1 MARKKSTKTKSVQT
15 TLGEHEEPAKDKDIK
30 KKEDAGKK
38 TTRRR
43 KKMPHKKKSTQN
55 KKSKKVKDAGL
66 SQLKEIPGV
75 GPTLASRLAESG
87 YSSIETISKTK
98 PTTLAKKVEGLGKK
112 GASDLVDKAKTI
124 SRKMS
129 KPKELGFKNLPGVGE
144 TLETRLYVAGYDS
157 IEKISQASAAKL
169 AREIEGLGKKGAS
182 ELLSEAKKY
191 VTQQQAKKKKKKKKL
206 PKDLN
211 LRKLSGVG
219 KKLESRLFEAGY
231 DSIEKVAKAS
241 PSKLSSEVE
250 GLGEKGAQDLVA
262 DAKKKAPTKPKAP
275 TKQKK
280 KDIPSVKLTSIPG
293 IGSKTAA
300 SLKNAGY
307 DSLQQIAD
315 SDPKDIAKEVDGVGK
330 KGAKKLVEVVADII
344 PELESIAEPIA
355 TKARPAKRR
364 KSGRRAMKRF
374 KVKRTKSG
382 LPVPKK
388 VKQVTKEMRAHWK
401 EIDKREEE
409 GELIDEDLPDTM
421 EVVALTGDETKEE
434 LANVAIE
441 VLNEALTTGRPA
453 FEIPSRSSD
462 NIVWDEFRDLLL
474 LGTKTISRPYH
485 SLGSVVDAT
494 RTARLMEIVYRLLDE
509 NLHATKREVFYS
521 DVNLFRDQRYSD
533 KLIEDVASML
543 HTTRD
548 SIHVVASARGSA
560 LGRVTIR
567 DGGDLIDL
575 TRMGTGGWSITPFLD
590 QVEIVESDAEFII
603 VSEKDAAVMRLAEAK
618 YWNRQ
623 PCIVITGK
631 GSGDIATRAFLKMLV
646 RELEIP
652 AFALMDSDP
661 YGHYIYSV
669 FLRGSKRLS
678 YESPFIATPELK
690 LLGVLSRDLDRFEIP
705 KSVRIPMEDSDIKR
719 VKEMLKEP
727 FVQKNKEWVKD
738 LELMLKIKEKA
749 EIQAFASH
757 SFKYLTD
764 EYLPTK
770 LETGDWI

>member
-1 MARKKSTKTKSVQT
+1 MEILAKKKSTKTKSVQT
-15 TLGEHEEPAKDKDIK
+15 TLGEHEEPAEDKDIEK
-30 KKEDAGKK
+30 KKDTGKK
-38 TTRRR
+38 PTRRR
-43 KKMPHKKKSTQN
+43 KKMAPKKKSTKQ
-55 KKSKKVKDAGL
+55 KKSKKAKDADL

-75 GPTLASRLAESG
+75 GPKLALRLAESG
-87 YSSIETISKTK
+87 YSSIEKLSKTK
-98 PTTLAKKVEGLGKK
+98 PTTLANKVEGMGKK
-112 GASDLVDKAKTI
+112 GASDIVDNAKRI
-124 SRKMS
+124 SRKMN
-129 KPKELGFKNLPGVGE
+129 KPKDLAFQNLPGVGE
-144 TLETRLYVAGYDS
+144 TLETRLFVAGYDS
-157 IEKISQASAAKL
+157 IEKISKASASELAKD
-169 AREIEGLGKKGAS
+169 IEGLGKKGATD
-182 ELLSEAKKY
+182 LLSDANKFVK
-191 VTQQQAKKKKKKKKL
+191 QQKKKKKEL

-219 KKLESRLFEAGY
+219 KKLERRLFDAGY
-231 DSIEKVAKAS
+231 DTIEKISKTS
-241 PSKLSSEVE
+241 PSKLSSEIE
-250 GLGEKGAQDLVA
+250 GLGQKGAKDLVA
-262 DAKKKAPTKPKAP
+262 DAKKKAAPKPRNAKKP
-275 TKQKK
+275 KK

-300 SLKNAGY
+300 NLKDAGY
-307 DSLQQIAD
+307 DSLQKIAD
-315 SDPKDIAKEVDGVGK
+315 SDPKTMAKEVDGVGK
-330 KGAKKLVEVVADII
+330 KGAEKLVKTVADII
-344 PELESIAEPIA
+344 PELETIAEPVTTE
-355 TKARPAKRR
+355 TKSSRRR
-364 KSGRRAMKRF
+364 KPGRRALKRF

-388 VKQVTKEMRAHWK
+388 VKEVTKEMRAHWE

-409 GELIDEDLPDTM
+409 GELVDEDLPDTM
-421 EVVALTGDETKEE
+421 EVVALTGDETKDE
-434 LANVAIE
+434 LAKVAIE

-494 RTARLMEIVYRLLDE
+494 RTARLMEIIYRLLDE

-548 SIHVVASARGSA
+548 SVHVVASARGSA

-575 TRMGTGGWSITPFLD
+575 TKMGTGGWSITPFLD

-690 LLGVLSRDLDRFEIP
+690 LLGVLSRDLDRFDIP

-738 LELMLKIKEKA
+738 LELMLRIREKA

>member
-1 MARKKSTKTKSVQT
+1 LARKKTTKTKSVQT
-15 TLGEHEEPAKDKDIK
+15 TLGEHEESAEEKGTK
-30 KKEDAGKK
+30 KKDAGKK
-38 TTRRR
+38 TTRRK
-43 KKMPHKKKSTQN
+43 KKMAPKEKSAKK
-55 KKSKKVKDAGL
+55 KKSKKAKDVDL

-75 GPTLASRLAESG
+75 GPKLASRLAESG
-87 YSSIETISKTK
+87 YSSIEKISKAK

-112 GASDLVDKAKTI
+112 GASDLVEDAKKI
-124 SRKMS
+124 SRKIT
-129 KPKELGFKNLPGVGE
+129 KPKDLGFDKLPGVGE

-157 IEKISQASAAKL
+157 IEKISKASASKL
-169 AREIEGLGKKGAS
+169 AKEIEGLGKKGAS
-182 ELLSEAKKY
+182 DLLSEAKKH
-191 VTQQQAKKKKKKKKL
+191 VKKQQVKKKKL

-211 LRKLSGVG
+211 LRHLSGVG
-219 KKLESRLFEAGY
+219 KKLETRLFDAGY
-231 DSIEKVAKAS
+231 DSIEKISKAS
-241 PSKLSSEVE
+241 PSKLSSEIE
-250 GLGEKGAQDLVA
+250 GLGEKGAKDLVA
-262 DAKKKAPTKPKAP
+262 DAKKKTPTETNAP
-275 TKQKK
+275 KK
-280 KDIPSVKLTSIPG
+280 RTEKVVPSVKLTSIPG

-300 SLKNAGY
+300 SLRNAGY
-307 DSLQQIAD
+307 DSLQKIAE

-330 KGAKKLVEVVADII
+330 KGAQKLVKVVADII
-344 PELESIAEPIA
+344 PELETIAEPVSGE
-355 TKARPAKRR
+355 TRRRKRR
-364 KSGRRAMKRF
+364 KSTRRAMKRF
-374 KVKRTKSG
+374 EVKRTKSG

-388 VKQVTKEMRAHWK
+388 IKEVTQEMRAHWK

-409 GELIDEDLPDTM
+409 GELVDEDLPDTM
-421 EVVALTGDETKEE
+421 EVVALSGEETKEE

-474 LGTKTISRPYH
+474 LGMKTISRPYH

-575 TRMGTGGWSITPFLD
+575 TKMGTGGWSITPFLD

-738 LELMLKIKEKA
+738 LELMLKIREKA